1 MDTKSVSERAVQKPP
16 EKRQKKE
23 KTPFKKFLK
32 NNSNW
37 DTLSAS
43 PAASKNLRALHPKT
57 G

>member
-32 NNSNW
+32 NNYTAGCS
-37 DTLSAS
+37 TR
-43 PAASKNLRALHPKT
+43 PF
-57 G
+57 